1 MRLPVFVLAACVF
14 GLTAACSGTSTDA
27 TPVLSCAGASARVPA
42 GWQGRVRRGNGGAF
56 TLTLATFPL
65 VAEADAVDEQAAKRM
80 SRVDILVLLLGYGR
94 QQAAGS
100 AFQRQVR
107 FPLTVQRMTVYS
119 QFEHLPRGH
128 RLARTLFV
136 ASGGAY
142 DIQVQFARPLT
153 PLLRSK
159 ANSALKLLRFS
170 EPPQT
175 ARQRTRC

>member
-1 MRLPVFVLAACVF
+1 MRP
-14 GLTAACSGTSTDA
+14 
-27 TPVLSCAGASARVPA
+27 
-42 GWQGRVRRGNGGAF
+42 GNGGFF
-56 TLTLATFPL
+56 TLTLATSL
-65 VAEADAVDEQAAKRM
+65 VAEADDVDEQSAKRM
-80 SRVDILVLLLGYGR
+80 SRDAVLVLLLGYGR
-94 QQAAGS
+94 ELVGAS
-100 AFQRQVR
+100 SFQTQVR
-107 FPLTVQRMTVYS
+107 LPLTVQKMTVYS

-175 ARQRTRC
+175 PRQRTRC